1 MRLASSTIAKVAISS
16 IAGLVVLAL
25 VYPVSR
31 VDIIPV
37 LCSSAV
43 GLEVACD
50 SGLSLAAGAA
60 TAGIIGLLLWVR
72 DRRA

>member
-1 MRLASSTIAKVAISS
+1 MRTIGRVAIPLM
-16 IAGLVVLAL
+16 AGFVVLAFL
-25 VYPVSR
+25 YPVSR

-37 LCSSAV
+37 QCWSAV

-60 TAGIIGLLLWVR
+60 TTGIIGLVLWLR